1 MPCFCSLG
9 FKILS
14 YVFPPRSH
22 HYFCSFFR
30 SSSSSC
36 SLSAMAIVWGVLL
49 AVALAMLCAVVIAE
63 SLIEDYRRDRKA
75 SRSEKVEETESSAVE
90 TQEERALDEE
100 LRKLGFVSERCAV
113 DESVGEAATALAEEA
128 FRTAEEVIAVPDFV
142 VDDGDDDEFG
152 DRLAEQL
159 ESMEEDYG
167 YDDYDDD
174 DDDDDSVFDDRL
186 EQQSEQVEENFDEDD
201 DVLGDGLEQQSE
213 PMEENEEEVKRS
225 DESRG
230 DVVSEEKFVDEKAE
244 TLVSNDIRLEVVKT
258 DEVIDE
264 RIAKKD
270 EHVDVVKPSEET
282 SSEIRATSDGRIAKE
297 DQHVDVV
304 EPSEVKSSEIMA
316 TSEEMSS
323 EIREKEI
330 EIAEKEG
337 LLVDDNDDDDDW
349 EGIERSGI
357 EKRFDAAVK
366 FVEDNS
372 DCLSKLEGNVRMQL
386 YALCKAAIEGPCYE
400 PSPMALMVSA
410 RAKCY
415 SLLRKLDPLE
425 TLENLGREV
434 FDEEDMNAWRKLG
447 NMSPAV
453 AMEQYISILSEGI
466 PGWEGEKSDKY
477 CDRDKI
483 NASLEIGKPGTQVHG
498 NFPRIDESHSTFEG
512 VGDAIEVVKNS

>member
-1 MPCFCSLG
+1 M
-9 FKILS
+9 
-14 YVFPPRSH
+14 V
-22 HYFCSFFR
+22 
-30 SSSSSC
+30 
-36 SLSAMAIVWGVLL
+36 IVWDVLL
-49 AVALAMLCAVVIAE
+49 AVVLAMLCAMLIAE
-63 SLIEDYRRDRKA
+63 SLIEDYRRGREA

-113 DESVGEAATALAEEA
+113 DESVGEAATALAEGA

-152 DRLAEQL
+152 DRLEEQL

-167 YDDYDDD
+167 FDDYDDD
-174 DDDDDSVFDDRL
+174 DDESVFGDRL
-186 EQQSEQVEENFDEDD
+186 EQQSEQVEENFDEDDDDDD

-225 DESRG
+225 DESLG
-230 DVVSEEKFVDEKAE
+230 DVVAEEKFVDEKAE

-264 RIAKKD
+264 RIANKG

-282 SSEIRATSDGRIAKE
+282 SSEIMATSDGRIAKE

-304 EPSEVKSSEIMA
+304 GPSEEKSSEIRA

-323 EIREKEI
+323 EIREKEV

-337 LLVDDNDDDDDW
+337 LLVDDNDNDDDDDGW

-372 DCLSKLEGNVRMQL
+372 DCLSKLDGNARMQL

-400 PSPMALMVSA
+400 PPPMALMVSA
-410 RAKCY
+410 RAKW
-415 SLLRKLDPLE
+415 
-425 TLENLGREV
+425 
-434 FDEEDMNAWRKLG
+434 NAWRKLG

-453 AMEQYISILSEGI
+453 AMEQYIFILSEGI
-466 PGWEGEKSDKY
+466 PGWEGEKSDKD
-477 CDRDKI
+477 CDREKI
-483 NASLEIGKPGTQVHG
+483 NASPEIGKPGTQVHG
-498 NFPRIDESHSTFEG
+498 NYPRIDESHSTFEG